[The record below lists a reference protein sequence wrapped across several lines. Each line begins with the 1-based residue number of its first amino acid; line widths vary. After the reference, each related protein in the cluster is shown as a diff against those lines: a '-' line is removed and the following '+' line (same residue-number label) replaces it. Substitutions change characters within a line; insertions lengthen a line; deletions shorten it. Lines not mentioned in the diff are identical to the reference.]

1 MLAMAR
7 ALMSRPKLLLL
18 DEPSLGLAPLI
29 IRDIFKSIK
38 ALRDAG
44 LTILLV
50 EQMANQALA
59 ISDRGYVLE
68 TGRITLEG
76 SGAALLANP
85 EIRASYLGVAH

>member
-7 ALMSRPKLLLL
+7 AMMSEPRLLLL

-29 IRDIFKSIK
+29 ILDIFRAIKSMR
-38 ALRDAG
+38 ALG

-50 EQMANQALA
+50 EQMATQALA
-59 ISDRGYVLE
+59 AADRAYVLE

-76 SGAALLANP
+76 TGAELLKNP
-85 EIRASYLGVAH
+85 QVRAAYLGTH